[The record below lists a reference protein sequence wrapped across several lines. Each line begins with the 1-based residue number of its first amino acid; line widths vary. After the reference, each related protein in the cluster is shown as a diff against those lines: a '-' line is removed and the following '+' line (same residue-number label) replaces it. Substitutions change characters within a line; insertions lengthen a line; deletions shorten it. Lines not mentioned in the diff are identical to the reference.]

1 MWDGACSGLS
11 SPPHPQPPPC
21 HPGESV
27 IGEEMGTVNV
37 VSMQL
42 VAWILPSWY
51 ERRKDHHLPSSEELV
66 YAVDVSKMLPKI
78 A

>member
-11 SPPHPQPPPC
+11 SPPPPQPPPC
-21 HPGESV
+21 HRGESV

-51 ERRKDHHLPSSEELV
+51 ERQKDHHLPSSEELV